1 MENIDYNGQKDLHI
15 TCYLLAPRWI
25 PTPKG
30 KWLTKFKKI
39 NKTKPRNRS
48 QYQVVYD
55 KFITKLT
62 PARTVV
68 INE

>member
-15 TCYLLAPRWI
+15 TCYLLAPCWI

-39 NKTKPRNRS
+39 NKTKPRN
-48 QYQVVYD
+48 
-55 KFITKLT
+55 
-62 PARTVV
+62 TVGV
-68 INE
+68 NIRLFMINL